1 MFCIHMKRNPSGQWR
16 RTPLIPALRR
26 QRQASLVYINALQD
40 SKVYTH
46 IHTEQISKMLVSVP
60 RMTTVMV
67 HRCRHP

>member
-1 MFCIHMKRNPSGQWR
+1 MKRNPSGQWR

-46 IHTEQISKMLVSVP
+46 IHTEKKTPFFVIVRAVP
-60 RMTTVMV
+60 
-67 HRCRHP
+67 